1 MAQTQRG
8 PPSWVNSGRGLE
20 LQKLPRRTTNSSP
33 RPLESRAGTHPQSS
47 PEPGWRNLRLLSREL
62 AGWAA
67 PGFPLVLLP
76 LAPGCFLGW
85 RCCPT
90 AWQPHSFCLGSSL
103 WFAKLGWEQILQ
115 KQAHSLFSR
124 LRNSSQLGIENPNTG
139 CTKLLR
145 THRPAFTGG
154 SQRFCLRPVRE
165 ARRAQAGFRDAAPEA
180 GQARPPF
187 SRSRFPA
194 LHGPLTA
201 ARARDRLRAGD

>member
-1 MAQTQRG
+1 MLRVGASTDPRPAPGNRG
-8 PPSWVNSGRGLE
+8 SGGGTDSAPSSSQSTRPPSWVNSGRGLE

-47 PEPGWRNLRLLSREL
+47 PEPGWRNLRLLSQEP

-67 PGFPLVLLP
+67 PGLPLVLLP

-115 KQAHSLFSR
+115 KQAHALFSR
-124 LRNSSQLGIENPNTG
+124 LRNSSQLGVPIPGAQSFLEHTG
-139 CTKLLR
+139 
-145 THRPAFTGG
+145 RPSPEGVNG
-154 SQRFCLRPVRE
+154 SVSGR
-165 ARRAQAGFRDAAPEA
+165 
-180 GQARPPF
+180 
-187 SRSRFPA
+187 
-194 LHGPLTA
+194 
-201 ARARDRLRAGD
+201 

>member
-47 PEPGWRNLRLLSREL
+47 PEPGWRNFRLLSREL

-145 THRPAFTGG
+145 TNRPAFTGG
-154 SQRFCLRPVRE
+154 SQRLS
-165 ARRAQAGFRDAAPEA
+165 QAGE
-180 GQARPPF
+180 GSTARPGRF
-187 SRSRFPA
+187 SGRRSRSAAGEASFFSK
-194 LHGPLTA
+194 PLSGTT
-201 ARARDRLRAGD
+201 RPPHRSQSAG